1 MKLTNFRF
9 NYSITILFIYE
20 PPLFFFSQRERIN
33 KTWCE
38 NSGTIQLWIWN
49 ICLTHFH
56 TLKKKSSSIGH
67 YCWASLDRKT
77 PWFSFSKGVYNQKT
91 FSEIK
96 TTFTKSERVMRA
108 PVWQGITWT
117 LSRSLNIF
125 AISKYWFDYKPITAC
140 KHEFQSRWQCLIFL
154 DFQFRF
160 KVNAGFRISKCVNA
174 QQGWLSTIFR
184 TP

>member
-20 PPLFFFSQRERIN
+20 PPLFFSQRERINRIN

-56 TLKKKSSSIGH
+56 TLKKKVVPLAI
-67 YCWASLDRKT
+67 CWASLDRKT

-91 FSEIK
+91 FPEIK

-125 AISKYWFDYKPITAC
+125 AISKYWFDYKPITLF

-160 KVNAGFRISKCVNA
+160 KVNVGFSIYKCVNA
-174 QQGWLSTIFR
+174 QGVVVYHF
-184 TP
+184 